1 MVCPLA
7 VYWKSPPHFLPP
19 YPPSPL
25 PPFPPSLLCLIQ
37 TLIINSCLSF
47 PRPYLVLIMD
57 YLHNFEY
64 KANRYYSTRGDKNG
78 KFHSVE
84 L

>member
-1 MVCPLA
+1 MVLSFSCVLEIPPPTSLPLT
-7 VYWKSPPHFLPP
+7 
-19 YPPSPL
+19 PL

-57 YLHNFEY
+57 YLHNFEH
-64 KANRYYSTRGDKNG
+64 KANRYYSTRGDKNE